1 MKGGTMVKARYLE
14 ADRSQLRWDMVDLDS
29 QLPRDHRARIVWA
42 FVDSLDLS
50 RFYGRIGSR
59 EDGAGRP
66 PPDPK
71 IFLAVWLYATLE
83 DIGSARAVNRACA
96 MDTAFRWLCGGVA
109 MNYHSLSDFRSANG
123 DLLDQLLTESVCAL
137 IGEGLVTLEEVVQDG
152 TKVRAAAGRGSFVGE
167 EGLSRYET
175 VARARVHRLREELEA
190 DPAASERRGRAARA
204 RAASEVGER
213 ARRARET
220 LERLRREKEAAAKT
234 HKKAEAGKSERR
246 VSTTDPEARLMVF
259 SDRGVAPGY
268 NIQIAAD
275 GWFVVGVEATN
286 RRNDLGLAE
295 PMVEQLAQRYER
307 TPSRLVVDSKIATKD
322 EIIGLSNHPKGRVEV
337 CAPVPEERET
347 ITPES
352 RRKRA
357 WRRRK
362 EPEAVKAWRARMET
376 EEGQAAM
383 KRRRRI
389 ETLNGILKNRGMRR
403 MMVRGLVKVQ
413 CSVLLQAMANN
424 LMQAHRLRAR
434 DQAA

>member
-1 MKGGTMVKARYLE
+1 MVEARYLE

-42 FVDSLDLS
+42 FVDCLDLGP
-50 RFYGRIGSR
+50 FYYRIGSR

-96 MDTAFRWLCGGVA
+96 MDTAFRWLCGGVP

-123 DLLDQLLTESVCAL
+123 DLLDRLLTKSVCAL
-137 IGEGLVTLEEVVQDG
+137 MAEGLASLEEVVQDG

-167 EGLSRYET
+167 EGLSRYEKA
-175 VARARVHRLREELEA
+175 ARAQVHRLREELEA
-190 DPAASERRGRAARA
+190 DTAASDRRGRAARE
-204 RAASEVGER
+204 RAASEVAER
-213 ARRARET
+213 ARQARET
-220 LERLRREKEAAAKT
+220 LERLRREKEEAAKT
-234 HKKAEAGKSERR
+234 HKKAEAGKSERQ

-259 SDRGVAPGY
+259 PDRSVAPGY
-268 NIQIAAD
+268 NVQIAAN
-275 GWFVVGVEATN
+275 GWFVVSVEATD

-295 PMVEQLAQRYER
+295 PMVEQLAERYER
-307 TPSRLVVDSKIATKD
+307 APSRLIVDGKIATKE
-322 EIIGLSNHPKGRVEV
+322 EIVALSDHPNGRVEV
-337 CAPVPEERET
+337 YAPVPEERET
-347 ITPES
+347 ISPES
-352 RRKRA
+352 RRKRD
-357 WRRRK
+357 WRHRK
-362 EPEAVKAWRARMET
+362 EPAAVKAWWARMET
-376 EEGQAAM
+376 EEGEAAM

-403 MMVRGLVKVQ
+403 MMVRGLEKVR
-413 CSVLLQAMANN
+413 CSILLQALANN
-424 LMQAHRLRAR
+424 LMQAHRLRKA